1 MKRAMTDREESTIRR
16 AIAVLEERLSAMLD
30 DPHALRAKIDL
41 MRNRIQE
48 MRGQLKEREWS
59 RP

>member
-1 MKRAMTDREESTIRR
+1 MKHTMTDREESTLRK

-41 MRNRIQE
+41 MRNRIQA
-48 MRGQLKEREWS
+48 MRRQIEDRG
-59 RP
+59 